1 MSNKEQNQASET
13 ENRDVFDRIMSL
25 RMFKFAY
32 PFYKKYKELLLYLFF
47 GALTTLINIVVFALF
62 TEAVALDEL
71 IANLIAWVVA
81 VLFAYVTNRI
91 WVFNSHCKNAL
102 LLIKEILS
110 FYSGRIFTLLVEE
123 FILWLFIKQLLLA
136 ALPIKIAAQVLIIV
150 LNYII
155 SKLFVFVK
163 KGHNDDANSADRAGT
178 AGENDSE

>member
-1 MSNKEQNQASET
+1 MSNKEQHQASGT
-13 ENRDVFDRIMSL
+13 EKKDIFDRIMSIKI
-25 RMFKFAY
+25 FKFAY

-62 TEAVALDEL
+62 TEVVSLDEL
-71 IANLIAWVVA
+71 VANLIAWVVA

-91 WVFNSHCKNAL
+91 WVFNSHCNNAL
-102 LLIKEILS
+102 QLIKEILS

-123 FILWLFIKQLLLA
+123 LILWLFIKQLLLA
-136 ALPIKIAAQVLIIV
+136 ALPIKIAAQILIIV

-163 KGHNDDANSADRAGT
+163 KGQTNDELADEVDGKSE
-178 AGENDSE
+178 ENNN

>member
-1 MSNKEQNQASET
+1 MSNKEQHQASVE
-13 ENRDVFDRIMSL
+13 EKKDIFDRIMSIKI
-25 RMFKFAY
+25 FKFAY

-62 TEAVALDEL
+62 TEAASLDEL
-71 IANLIAWVVA
+71 VANLIAWVVA

-91 WVFNSHCKNAL
+91 WVFNSHCRNAIQ
-102 LLIKEILS
+102 LIKEILS

-123 FILWLFIKQLLLA
+123 LILWLFIKQLMFA
-136 ALPIKIAAQVLIIV
+136 ALPIKIASQILIIV

-163 KGHNDDANSADRAGT
+163 KGQSDDVSSADIAGT
-178 AGENDSE
+178 AAENDSK